1 MLIMQT
7 IVELPEYTKR
17 SDKILKKSESDSI
30 IHYLAAH
37 PAAGRIMQGTGITED
52 KNEYCI

>member
-1 MLIMQT
+1 MQT
-7 IVELPEYTKR
+7 IVELPEYRKR

-37 PAAGRIMQGTGITED
+37 PAAGKIMQGIGIMED